1 MCEKSNNLPDKPRV
15 NWQSTI
21 CDSEGKDTGWRVQA
35 WNGDGSVKEVE
46 QATDMAMALDR
57 ICQKCKLEGREFSSS
72 DFREAIKSYNA
83 QRVEEM
89 LRSTAL
95 QSSIDEI
102 CQSINLTKEH
112 LTKTL
117 GIPVEFITGP
127 DMTTAT
133 GITEAA
139 ARDFM
144 SFANY
149 CRQSGVDL
157 PTDLLKECWDMM
169 VAPKLH
175 PEAGKEDGDAQDGG
189 RSN

>member
-15 NWQSTI
+15 DWQSTI
-21 CDSEGKDTGWRVQA
+21 CDSEGKDTGWRVQV

-83 QRVEEM
+83 QRVEE
-89 LRSTAL
+89 LLQSTTV

-102 CQSINLTKEH
+102 CQKINLTKEH
-112 LTKTL
+112 LAKTF
-117 GIPVEFITGP
+117 GIPVEFITGS

-139 ARDFM
+139 AMDFM
-144 SFANY
+144 SFVNH
-149 CRQSGVDL
+149 CRQSDVNL
-157 PTDLLKECWDMM
+157 PTNLLKEYWDMM

-175 PEAGKEDGDAQDGG
+175 PEAGKEDDDEQDGG
-189 RSN
+189 RLS